1 MQTRLL
7 QLVHRVYLWIARL
20 IIGFVVQFD
29 RLRRSIQRARSW
41 IEARVKLPRIPLTTL
56 QWFLLLYFVF
66 GLFYLTATPV
76 FEASDELWH
85 FGMVEH
91 LARGG
96 DLPVQE
102 IDGLLTPWRQEG
114 SQPPLY
120 YALSAFLVRWID
132 LDDVE
137 QFRQPNPHVMAG
149 IPGNYGNKNLVLR
162 HEAANSLEGTALAV
176 TLLRVAGLLMGVV
189 TIWGIHATA
198 KLIFVQRPVIASLAA
213 AITAFNP
220 MFLFISASVNN
231 DNLVTMLNTLAIFL
245 GVWMLRNGFEWR
257 RSLLLAL
264 LIALATLTKLSALV
278 LVPVVAITGVYI
290 AWRQRDWRGLLVLGG
305 SMLVIWLVLAGWW
318 YLRNLTLY
326 NELFGTHTMA
336 LVAGAR
342 TEPFTLGT
350 LLAEFQGFRISYWG
364 LFGAVN
370 IQAAEILYAL
380 LDMFVFVAL
389 FGTLFMALQLIAI
402 REFSYARRELEAVC
416 FLAAIVLLGLLA
428 FVSWTAQTYAS
439 QGRLMFPYLGA
450 ISPLLAAGLVEVVW
464 WLLFGLRAPD
474 RSFVRARD
482 AVPDEALHASMSW
495 HWRILGLIAFVVP
508 FTVIAPNYTAPQ
520 PLTEIPDDVQSV
532 YARYGDFEL
541 VGIRVARQ
549 RYYVGDRIPMTLYWR
564 VIQPSSEDYSLSLAL
579 LGPDGA
585 AIGKVDSYPGAG
597 TLRTS
602 TWKPGFIYPDTY
614 IVPIQMHEFA
624 SSYKLRAQVG
634 WWNIETREFQL
645 IIDEEGR
652 QLDAVLLDIG
662 GMIKPERPD
671 IRGYTPVSQI
681 RQPDSPPAEF
691 ERLFR
696 LEALLVNSS
705 SLETFLIWDTLGT
718 PERDYTA
725 FLHVLDQSGQLVGQ
739 ADIFPSLPTSYWR
752 PWDRVKLE
760 YPVQFDQALQLG
772 TYRVLVG
779 WYENDGDK
787 FPRLMLP
794 AQGDV
799 RLDAYPLFDFEVT
812 ESGVL
817 EFGLL
822 QTPETPSPSAEQG
835 ASSRTP

>member
-7 QLVHRVYLWIARL
+7 QLAHRLYLWTARF
-20 IIGFVVQFD
+20 ITGFVYQIGGLI
-29 RLRRSIQRARSW
+29 RLVRLARSW
-41 IEARVKLPRIPLTTL
+41 IEARVILPRIPLTAI

-66 GLFYLTATPV
+66 GLFYLMATPV

-102 IDGLLTPWRQEG
+102 IDGPLTPWRQEG

-120 YALSAFLVRWID
+120 YALSAFLIRWID

-137 QFRQPNPHVMAG
+137 QYRQLNPHVMAG
-149 IPGNYGNKNLVLR
+149 IPGNFGNKNLVLR
-162 HEAANSLEGTALAV
+162 NEEANRLEGTALAV
-176 TLLRVAGLLMGVV
+176 TLLRLTGLLMGMV
-189 TIWGIHATA
+189 TLWGVYATA
-198 KLIFVQRPVIASLAA
+198 KLIFVQRPVIAPLAA

-231 DNLVTMLNTLAIFL
+231 DNLVTMLNTLVIFL

-257 RSLLLAL
+257 RSLLIAL

-278 LVPVVAITGVYI
+278 LVPVVAAAGLYV
-290 AWRQRDWRGLLVLGG
+290 AWRQRNWRGLLVLGG
-305 SMLVIWLVLAGWW
+305 SMLFMWLALAGWW
-318 YLRNLTLY
+318 YVRNLMLY
-326 NELFGTHTMA
+326 NELFGTHRMA
-336 LVAGAR
+336 MVAGVR
-342 TEPFTLGT
+342 TEPFTLST

-380 LDMFVFVAL
+380 LDLFVFIAL
-389 FGTLFMALQLIAI
+389 FGAVFMVFQLIAI

-416 FLAAIVLLGLLA
+416 FLGAIVLLGLIA

-464 WLLFGLRAPD
+464 WLLFGLRAPE
-474 RSFVRARD
+474 RSFVRASD
-482 AVPDEALHASMSW
+482 AVPDEALQASMSW
-495 HWRILGLIAFVVP
+495 QWRILGLIAFAIP
-508 FTVIAPNYTAPQ
+508 FTVIAPNYAVPQ

-541 VGIRVARQ
+541 VGVRVARQ
-549 RYYVGDRIPMTLYWR
+549 RYYVGDRVPMTLYWR

-602 TWKPGFIYPDTY
+602 TWRPGLIYPDTY
-614 IVPIQMHEFA
+614 LVPIQPHEFTT
-624 SSYKLRAQVG
+624 SYRLRAQVG
-634 WWNIETREFQL
+634 WWNLKTQAFQP
-645 IIDEEGR
+645 IVDEDGR
-652 QLDAVLLDIG
+652 PLDAVLLDIG
-662 GMIKPERPD
+662 GMIQPVRPD
-671 IRGYTPVSQI
+671 TRGYTLLSQI
-681 RQPDSPPAEF
+681 RQPDLPAAEF
-691 ERLFR
+691 ARLFR

-705 SLETFLIWDTLGT
+705 SLETFLIWDTVGV

-725 FLHVLDQSGQLVGQ
+725 FLHVVDQNGQLVGQ
-739 ADIFPSLPTSYWR
+739 ADVFPSLPTSYWR

-760 YPVQFDQALQLG
+760 YPVQFDQALLPG

-779 WYENDGDK
+779 WYENDGNT

-794 AQGDV
+794 PQGEV
-799 RLDAYPLFDFEVT
+799 RLDAYPLFDFVVT
-812 ESGVL
+812 ESGQFEL
-817 EFGLL
+817 GSL
-822 QTPETPSPSAEQG
+822 QTSESPSVEQG
-835 ASSRTP
+835 VSFRTP